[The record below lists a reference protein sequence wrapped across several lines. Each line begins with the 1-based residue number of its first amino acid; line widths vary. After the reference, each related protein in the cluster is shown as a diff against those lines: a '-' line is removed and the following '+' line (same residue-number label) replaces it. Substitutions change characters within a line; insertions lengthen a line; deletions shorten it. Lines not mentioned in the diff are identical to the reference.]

1 MDVIK
6 QLNNIFY
13 NKHVIAEL
21 RTYLQNKVTYV
32 NSTYKR
38 IFQQHPNTQF
48 VLENHTLIYKQGNTK
63 LPLLEN
69 EGKKRE
75 ALDDVFDNDE
85 NAIGKGVMNLYKYIC
100 TKYVGGTRKDVSA
113 FLATKG
119 KYQMTQDMNKRINK
133 LIISKFPN
141 QI

>member
-1 MDVIK
+1 
-6 QLNNIFY
+6 
-13 NKHVIAEL
+13 
-21 RTYLQNKVTYV
+21 
-32 NSTYKR
+32 
-38 IFQQHPNTQF
+38 